1 MGDILSDWKRLLGDF
16 QSSVTKDLNEI
27 RKYKAE
33 IQQMKTEMFDRF
45 WEGKIIRDEKRIVL
59 SAPEIIIGNVDA
71 VGDLS
76 GDGGTVVIK
85 GGAVALDG
93 VGEEGSISSRA
104 ATIRQTA
111 VDPGIDGVEEVV
123 RPTSLI
129 TSQAKN
135 IVLQS
140 NNPSAGSGQATVF
153 AGGPLRQ
160 AQGITIHSDTTM
172 VIDASVSSEKRK
184 KEIESRVTKLE
195 GEKVEMDML
204 TTKTKVNLEEK
215 ILQWQTTVQTFDA
228 LNASNELTRM
238 NYQELQVL
246 KEKAEEMLRE
256 IYRESMVFVSAVST
270 LAELNR
276 QIDALDKEC
285 KECKECKEFKKS
297 TTKAA
302 LALSAELIA
311 MQTVDGDGN
320 FKENDEAGVLV
331 NTPRMDVTMQK
342 EDGSLAQNSSL
353 TVLTERVSV
362 STANPHVTDSSTDL
376 PAGGSVSIVSK
387 KINLTAMDYEAKD
400 KKAKKKALAK
410 EGKITLRAEKV
421 KLSAVDTEGKAAGAI
436 DINGKTVALKTM
448 DEDKENHSDKGLAE
462 GSTMLVAAEKMYV
475 GAKDKGNKSKQLQVV
490 SEELG
495 LFADKTLEAQQG
507 EGKAVLQ
514 LADGDAAL
522 SGSKTEVYGAT
533 TLNGKTEVKEEL
545 KAPKATLDNVEAK
558 TSFKSSNIS
567 DGIPVPP
574 PPSTAKLSA
583 KLKIEN

>member
-1 MGDILSDWKRLLGDF
+1 MSDVLSDWKKLLGEF
-16 QSSVTKDLNEI
+16 QNSVTKDLAEI
-27 RKYKAE
+27 RKHKAE
-33 IQQMKTEMFDRF
+33 VQQMKTEIFDRYR
-45 WEGKIIRDEKRIVL
+45 EGKIIRDEKRIVL

-93 VGEEGSISSRA
+93 VGEDGSITSRA

-123 RPTSLI
+123 RPISVI

-140 NNPSAGSGQATVF
+140 NDSKDCFAQAPATN
-153 AGGPLRQ
+153 GC
-160 AQGITIHSDTTM
+160 GITIHSDTTM
-172 VIDASVSSEKRK
+172 MIDASVSAEKRK
-184 KEIESRVTKLE
+184 KEIENRVTKLQ
-195 GEKVEMDML
+195 GEKVQMDML
-204 TTKTKVNLEEK
+204 TTQTKLNLEAK
-215 ILQWQTTVQTFDA
+215 MLQWQTMIQTFDT
-228 LNASNELTRM
+228 LNATNELTRI

-246 KEKAEEMLRE
+246 KEKAEETMHE
-256 IYRESMVFVSAVST
+256 IYQESMVFISAVST

-276 QIDALDKEC
+276 QIDALDKE
-285 KECKECKEFKKS
+285 KQAIKVDDDYKKN

-311 MQTVDGDGN
+311 MQTIDGDGN
-320 FKENDEAGVLV
+320 FKENDEAGILV

-353 TVLTERVSV
+353 TVLTEQVSI
-362 STANPHVTDSSTDL
+362 STANPHVSDSSTDL

-387 KINLTAMDYEAKD
+387 KINLSAMDYETKD
-400 KKAKKKALAK
+400 KKAKKKALTK
-410 EGKITLRAEKV
+410 EGKITIRAEKV
-421 KLSAVDTEGKAAGAI
+421 KLSAVDTEGKATGAI
-436 DINGKTVALKTM
+436 DINAKSVALKTM
-448 DEDKENHSDKGLAE
+448 DMDKDKHTDKELAK
-462 GSTMLVAAEKMYV
+462 GSTMLVVAEKMYV
-475 GAKDKGNKSKQLQVV
+475 GAKDKSNKSKQLQAV

-507 EGKAVLQ
+507 EAKAVLQ
-514 LADGDAAL
+514 LAGGDAAL
-522 SGSKTEVYGAT
+522 SGSKTQVYGAT
-533 TLNGKTEVKEEL
+533 TLNGKTEVKDEL

-574 PPSTAKLSA
+574 PPSTATLSA
-583 KLKIEN
+583 KLKEEELKDN